1 MSNYRTANQAYY
13 ASRQPLNI
21 KGLKE
26 GRKNPK
32 PNPSYKQIATDA
44 ISSSDKY
51 YASAKVAPVQPSFKS
66 TIKSVTLNIDA
77 NTYILESIV
86 AGFMDGATTIVVKGP
101 SELFNSA
108 RSAVDLA
115 VGRNTLTRDQADAVI
130 FVATNPVVVP
140 DVVEEPVVE
149 AEPVQPDEQ
158 AFLHEATIL
167 EAGPEESELL
177 SAEVKTRRRRKKD
190 EVG

>member
-21 KGLKE
+21 RGLKE

-77 NTYILESIV
+77 NTNILESIV